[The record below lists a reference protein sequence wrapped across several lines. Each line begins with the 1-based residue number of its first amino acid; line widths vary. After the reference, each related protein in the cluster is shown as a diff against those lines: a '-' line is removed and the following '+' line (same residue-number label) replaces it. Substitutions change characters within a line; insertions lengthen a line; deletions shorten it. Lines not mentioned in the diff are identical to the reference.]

1 MQTLLKLSVFLVT
14 IFALSGCLDFIDEDD
29 AENADACG
37 QGDQAACD
45 ILDTELALATE
56 ACDAGD
62 LRSCARSAALDALIE
77 SIPQGLVIAS
87 STSTVN
93 AGNDSEFL
101 DKQNSVENFLND
113 TRGSSDFSTCL
124 EALPTRPQVQ
134 SPWCYGPALNYTDH
148 PNSSGGTGDGQ
159 LPTGDL
165 GLWIENEPGTNQAC
179 AAAKLNELVAKAAYN
194 VDLAVGSMTMMVC
207 TAALLG
213 KELPTNSTTTLDLST
228 QLGNLPG
235 SSIKVDKAT
244 IKKASLTSG
253 DGYQT
258 NLKATINNQAITL
271 SVIHDATNN
280 KGLMQIETTES
291 SHNGGADARGTS
303 VVYELSDASIKYKMV
318 SSRAQ
323 PSGNSE
329 PEVSYATDGQVTLQ
343 SGEDIHVMQ
352 AQINADDGYGSLAY
366 AWKAGGGDD
375 HYRALN
381 VVTESANNGSGR
393 AYYGYVPSPAS
404 NSEVINLDLA
414 HASAG
419 MICNWA
425 GPGNS
430 HTTADKVQYQA
441 LSLSNGDWVASS
453 SNITYVPTTSCDMA
467 INTGT
472 FTPTFGGPNN
482 ELDYADMSTEQKA
495 VVDNGT
501 LDSST
506 GAVTNDLLSKANINF
521 SLPSAPSVPE

>member
-1 MQTLLKLSVFLVT
+1 MQSLLKLSLLLITVFT
-14 IFALSGCLDFIDEDD
+14 LSGCLDLLDEDD
-29 AENADACG
+29 VENADACS

-45 ILDTELALATE
+45 TLDTELALATD

-62 LRSCARSAALDALIE
+62 LESCARSTALDALIE

-87 STSTVN
+87 STSRVN
-93 AGNDSEFL
+93 AGSDSEFL
-101 DKQNSVENFLND
+101 DKQNSVEDFLSD
-113 TRGSSDFSTCL
+113 TRGSTDFASCL
-124 EALPTRPQVQ
+124 QALPTRPQVE
-134 SPWCYGPALNYTDH
+134 SPLCYGPALDYTNH
-148 PNSSGGTGDGQ
+148 PSDNSSGQ

-165 GLWIENEPGTNQAC
+165 GLWVENEPGTNQAC

-194 VDLAVGSMTMMVC
+194 VDLAIGSMTMMVC

-213 KELPTNSTTTLDLST
+213 KELPADSSTILDLSV
-228 QLGNLPG
+228 QLGSLPG
-235 SSIKVDKAT
+235 TTIQVDKAT
-244 IKKASLTSG
+244 IKKASLISG

-258 NLKATINNQAITL
+258 NLEATINNKPIIL

-303 VVYELSDASIKYKMV
+303 VVYELSDTSIKYKMI

-323 PSGNSE
+323 PIGNST

-343 SGEDIHVMQ
+343 SGEDTHVMQ
-352 AQINADDGYGSLAY
+352 AQINTADGYGSLAY

-404 NSEVINLDLA
+404 SSEVINLDLA
-414 HASAG
+414 NANAG

-430 HTTADKVQYQA
+430 HTVADKVQYQG
-441 LSLSNGDWVASS
+441 LSLSNGDWIASS

-472 FTPTFGGPNN
+472 FTPAFGGPNN
-482 ELDYADMSTEQKA
+482 GLAYADMSAEQKA

-501 LDSST
+501 LDSSA
-506 GAVTNDLLSKANINF
+506 GAVTNDLLPRSSIDF

>member
-1 MQTLLKLSVFLVT
+1 MQLLLKFCLLLITVFTLN
-14 IFALSGCLDFIDEDD
+14 GCLNLIDEDD

-45 ILDTELALATE
+45 TLDAELALATE

-62 LRSCARSAALDALIE
+62 IENCARSVALSTLIE
-77 SIPQGLVIAS
+77 SIPQGLIIAS
-87 STSTVN
+87 NTSRVN

-101 DKQNSVENFLND
+101 DKKHSVEEFLSD

-124 EALPTRPQVQ
+124 EALPTRPQVA
-134 SPWCYGPALNYTDH
+134 SPLCYGPALSYSNH
-148 PNSSGGTGDGQ
+148 PSDNSSGQ

-165 GLWIENEPGTNQAC
+165 GLWVENEPGTNQAC

-213 KELPTNSTTTLDLST
+213 KELPTESSTMLDLSA
-228 QLGNLPG
+228 QLGSLPG
-235 SSIKVDKAT
+235 TSIQVDKAT
-244 IKKASLTSG
+244 IKKASLTNG

-258 NLKATINNQAITL
+258 ELEATINSKPIAL
-271 SVIHDATNN
+271 SVLHDATNN
-280 KGLMQIETTES
+280 KGVMQIETTEA
-291 SHNGGADARGTS
+291 SHSGGTDVRGTS
-303 VVYELSDASIKYKMV
+303 VVYELSDTIIKYKII
-318 SSRAQ
+318 SSRVQ
-323 PSGNSE
+323 PISNAV
-329 PEVSYATDGQVTLQ
+329 PEVSYATDGQITLQ
-343 SGEDIHVMQ
+343 GGEDIHVIQ
-352 AQINADDGYGSLAY
+352 AQINAADGYGSLAY

-404 NSEVINLDLA
+404 GSEAINLDLA

-430 HTTADKVQYQA
+430 HTVADKVQYQG
-441 LSLSNGDWVASS
+441 LSLSNGDWIASS

-467 INTGT
+467 MVTGT
-472 FTPTFGGPNN
+472 FTPAFGGPDN
-482 ELDYADMSTEQKA
+482 DVAYADMSAEQKA

-501 LDSST
+501 LDSSA
-506 GAVTNDLLSKANINF
+506 GAVTNDLLLRSSIVF